1 MLICIIVINTT
12 RVQVLFFG
20 VLLQLPCINPVHIRA
35 LSSKSS
41 VDDKEDDAE
50 ESADS
55 VKPRHQLPSV
65 KVTKLAKDQTR
76 YHLSGLLEGQG
87 LKAKSIKIITGDVLD
102 FNHAFVVCY
111 SSRDAGQVA
120 EFLNGRLI
128 GRQKVTARVCGAEGL
143 NANSCYVVVYT
154 HLTHIQHCLALACA
168 LNSIAVAHNTTVC
181 IIY

>member
-1 MLICIIVINTT
+1 M
-12 RVQVLFFG
+12 
-20 VLLQLPCINPVHIRA
+20 LLQRPCINPVHIRA

-41 VDDKEDDAE
+41 VDDKEDDTE

-111 SSRDAGQVA
+111 SSRDAVQVA
-120 EFLNGRLI
+120 EFLNGRQI
-128 GRQKVTARVCGAEGL
+128 GRQNVTARVCGAEGL
-143 NANSCYVVVYT
+143 NANSCYVITYT

-168 LNSIAVAHNTTVC
+168 LNSIAVAYNTTVC
-181 IIY
+181 IIC